1 MSVIDG
7 DAPDRPGG
15 RAAAESVPEMERL
28 RAENRQQSAQL
39 AVLYSVQQALA
50 ADLDMQGIYDAVGDK
65 FREIFPECESL
76 DIRMVDAL
84 TGRIEFPYVHEHGER
99 VEVEPMPS
107 GGIMM
112 RILATASTLDISEN
126 FHEEALRRE

>member
-1 MSVIDG
+1 
-7 DAPDRPGG
+7 
-15 RAAAESVPEMERL
+15 MERL

-50 ADLDMQGIYDAVGDK
+50 ADLDMQGIYDALGDK
-65 FREIFPECESL
+65 FREIFPECKSL

-112 RILATASTLDISEN
+112 HILATASTLVISEN